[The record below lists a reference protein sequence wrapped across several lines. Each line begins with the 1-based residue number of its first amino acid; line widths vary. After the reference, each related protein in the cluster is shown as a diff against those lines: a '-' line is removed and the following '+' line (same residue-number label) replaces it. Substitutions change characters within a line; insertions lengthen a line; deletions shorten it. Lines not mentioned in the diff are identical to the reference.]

1 MTSISNSSYSNY
13 LNIYCNY
20 SKEISSLIDKT
31 SNQNTNTPFTQS
43 TRQDTQNIEYNSSK
57 AFQEVSKQNLDNII
71 NDNHDDFQSSILEN
85 FLDSLNYC
93 TIGAIMQL
101 TKILKIQL
109 LIKRI
114 LKMQKQIQQ
123 QIPTKLLKNTPLM
136 TMVLWE
142 ISF

>member
-13 LNIYCNY
+13 LNIYCDY

-57 AFQEVSKQNLDNII
+57 AFQEVSKQDLDNII

-85 FLDSLNYC
+85 FLEV
-93 TIGAIMQL
+93 
-101 TKILKIQL
+101 ILYI
-109 LIKRI
+109 LIKM
-114 LKMQKQIQQ
+114 KF
-123 QIPTKLLKNTPLM
+123 LM
-136 TMVLWE
+136 
-142 ISF
+142 IY